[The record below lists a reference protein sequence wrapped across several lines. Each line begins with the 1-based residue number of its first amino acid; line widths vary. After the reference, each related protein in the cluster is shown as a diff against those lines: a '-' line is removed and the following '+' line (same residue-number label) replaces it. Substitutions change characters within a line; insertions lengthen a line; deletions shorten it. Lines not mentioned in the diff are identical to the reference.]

1 MSRSRT
7 AASRAAASGL
17 WHTTNRSARAP
28 SAVAAAGC
36 DPDFLD
42 PQVVGDVVVA
52 AGAGQ
57 RGGGLGV
64 GVAQLLGV
72 DVVPAAAG
80 QVGAVG
86 GGGEARGRRPTPAG
100 AGSRTPGRP

>member
-17 WHTTNRSARAP
+17 WHTTNRSRAP
-28 SAVAAAGC
+28 PRRCRRRGH
-36 DPDFLD
+36 PDFFHA
-42 PQVVGDVVVA
+42 QVVGDGVVA

-72 DVVPAAAG
+72 V
-80 QVGAVG
+80 
-86 GGGEARGRRPTPAG
+86 
-100 AGSRTPGRP
+100 